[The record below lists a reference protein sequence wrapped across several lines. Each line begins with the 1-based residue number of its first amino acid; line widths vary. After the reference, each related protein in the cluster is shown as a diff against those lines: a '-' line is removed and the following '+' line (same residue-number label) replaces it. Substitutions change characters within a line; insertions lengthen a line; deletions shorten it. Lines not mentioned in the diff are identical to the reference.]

1 MSASGNYYKVM
12 FKDGDDLRQ
21 DQLVLQMVGLMDR
34 LFKLVNLDL
43 NLTLYRVLPT
53 SKEQGLMEFVESVPI
68 SKVLKEYKD
77 IRSFF
82 RAHNPAP
89 TSSNGTIGGK

>member
-1 MSASGNYYKVM
+1 M

-21 DQLVLQMVGLMDR
+21 DQLVLQMIGLMDR

-53 SKEQGLMEFVESVPI
+53 SKEQGLMEFVESMPI

-77 IRSFF
+77 IR
-82 RAHNPAP
+82 
-89 TSSNGTIGGK
+89 